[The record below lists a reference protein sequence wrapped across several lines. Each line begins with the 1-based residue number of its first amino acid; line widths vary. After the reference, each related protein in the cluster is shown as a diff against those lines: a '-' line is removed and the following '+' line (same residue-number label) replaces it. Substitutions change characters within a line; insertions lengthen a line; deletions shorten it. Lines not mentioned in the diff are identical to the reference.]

1 MKKFTFL
8 LFFAFVAMLILSNSV
23 IAQINQV
30 PGSPQSATTTST
42 TLTINKPAGLAV
54 GQIMIATITQSDNDG
69 AEGGDLSNATRLGWT
84 VIDGRQLGATGSGGD
99 EWYGTIL
106 YRIATASDV
115 SASSFAFT
123 LDGDADDG
131 VGGIVAFSGV
141 DNTSP
146 FDVTPGIINTA
157 NADDLTA
164 PSITT
169 TTANAAVL
177 MLGMIG
183 DNRSI
188 SGWNTGSPGNLN
200 LDELFDVPF
209 DADLDMGVGAAWA
222 IKATAGAT
230 GTGDAELSSNESD
243 YNGAMLI
250 ALRAAPLIA
259 PNLWASSSSGSI
271 ISSYTVSLGSYLS
284 GPTTVFTPT
293 FPGTTTGATYTS
305 AIGRT
310 DKPSQALGHHYW
322 IGNTSGNSGVVEI
335 WGATSTGG
343 SPTRLGSID
352 MNGASTTSLGFVRLG
367 MGPDGTGWILAGEGS
382 TLYLAKFAT
391 NLLAAVTPV
400 VEDASVTLVGGA
412 VSTFQNGDLC
422 ISGNGNIYAL
432 ANDGSGTTQIFI
444 GAPAGSSTT
453 LTKKWD
459 LVDNT
464 NAAFTGSVNGVA
476 FTNTGSLYITTAAG
490 LYYIDATTVN
500 GPAGTVQAGLVHL
513 QTGLHDLSSN
523 VFPTNSPLP
532 VKLISFT
539 GTLNGNMTNLNWV
552 TENIQNFSH
561 FEIERS
567 DDGVNFTSIASK
579 NATGDLSSRATYSY
593 GDNMSSFGANY
604 VVYYRLKMVDLD
616 GKFAYSNVILIR
628 KDGKMVTDIKVIPNP
643 LVKGSIATIRFEASE
658 RATVNLSILDMAGRT
673 VLRQQNNVAQ
683 GTNSVALNNFNSL
696 QPGTYILQMNDGVN
710 IQTTKFIISK

>member
-8 LFFAFVAMLILSNSV
+8 SFFAFIAMLFLSNTG

-42 TLTINKPAGLAV
+42 TLTITKPTGLAV
-54 GQIMIATITQSDNDG
+54 GQIMLLQIVQSGDG
-69 AEGGDLSNATRLGWT
+69 TSLDDVNPAGWT
-84 VIDGRQLGATGSGGD
+84 EIAGSNIEDVTGTRSRATL
-99 EWYGTIL
+99 L
-106 YRIATASDV
+106 YKFATASDV
-115 SASSFAFT
+115 SASSFSFT
-123 LDGDADDG
+123 LHAQSDDG
-131 VGGIVAFSGV
+131 MGAILAFSGV
-141 DNTSP
+141 DGTTP
-146 FDVTPGIINTA
+146 FDVTPGTVYTNISSDNNFTASTITTATA
-157 NADDLTA
+157 NSAVIMFGAISNNYNISNWSTSNPGGLT
-164 PSITT
+164 
-169 TTANAAVL
+169 
-177 MLGMIG
+177 
-183 DNRSI
+183 
-188 SGWNTGSPGNLN
+188 
-200 LDELFDVPF
+200 ELYDVPF
-209 DADLDMGVGAAWA
+209 NATEDIGMGAAWA
-222 IKATAGAT
+222 IKAAT
-230 GTGDAELSSNESD
+230 GSTGGGTADLTGTDLQGSI
-243 YNGAMLI
+243 LI

-367 MGPDGTGWILAGEGS
+367 MGPDGTGWILAGEGT

-476 FTNTGSLYITTAAG
+476 FTTTGSLYITTASG

-500 GPAGTVQAGLVHL
+500 GPAGTVQTGLVHL

-532 VKLISFT
+532 VTLISFT
-539 GTLNGNMTNLNWV
+539 GSLNRDVTNLNWV

-561 FEIERS
+561 FEVERS
-567 DDGVNFTSIASK
+567 TDGNNYTSIVSK
-579 NATGDLSSRATYSY
+579 TPTGDLMTRTTYTHS
-593 GDNMSSFGANY
+593 DNLASVSGTIF
-604 VVYYRLKMVDLD
+604 YYRLKMVDLD
-616 GKFAYSNVILIR
+616 GRIKYSDVILVR
-628 KDGKMVTDIKVIPNP
+628 KDSKSITGISINPNP
-643 LVKGSIATIRFEASE
+643 VRSGASTTVRFEATE
-658 RATVNLSILDMAGRT
+658 KATVNLNVIDMSGKI
-673 VLRQQNNVAQ
+673 VLRQQNNIGE
-683 GTNSVALNNFNSL
+683 GTNSISLNNLERL
-696 QPGTYILQMNDGVN
+696 QPGTYILQMNDGKTV
-710 IQTTKFIISK
+710 QTARFIIAH